1 MLKKVLLLGLA
12 AAAVVSATEDQA
24 QNDSDVMNAEWT
36 GVAVLCKF
44 NHDHDGRSVEAA
56 GVQDRDR
63 DRENVKFGTCKFK
76 YGNKILFFDVRDS
89 FHEKENFPKEDAEAV
104 PRNEL

>member
-1 MLKKVLLLGLA
+1 MLKKILLLGLA
-12 AAAVVSATEDQA
+12 AAALVSATEEQA
-24 QNDSDVMNAEWT
+24 QNDPDVMSAEWT

-44 NHDHDGRSVEAA
+44 NHDGRSVEAA
-56 GVQDRDR
+56 GVQDKERG
-63 DRENVKFGTCKFK
+63 VKFGTCKFK

-89 FHEKENFPKEDAEAV
+89 FHEKGHFAEEDNEAA

>member
-12 AAAVVSATEDQA
+12 AAAVVSATEEQA

-44 NHDHDGRSVEAA
+44 NRDSRSVETA
-56 GVQDRDR
+56 GAQ
-63 DRENVKFGTCKFK
+63 DRENGVKCGTCKFK

-89 FHEKENFPKEDAEAV
+89 FHERENSPKEDAEAV